1 MEGAVSDCEMPQK
14 NRLALLVTS
23 ICLVASSGFAV
34 VFPDFRAPGGMS
46 GLARVYFN
54 QMAARSK
61 ELWRR
66 TCQTLTIF

>member
-1 MEGAVSDCEMPQK
+1 
-14 NRLALLVTS
+14 
-23 ICLVASSGFAV
+23 
-34 VFPDFRAPGGMS
+34 MS